1 MAAMHEP
8 WGVSMGIQLTRS
20 LDTLRQRSRSTVA
33 KVLLIIGIFVGIC
46 ILLVTLIF
54 LQGNIFD
61 GVRTYV
67 RGEGLWAK
75 AQKDAI
81 FYLTHYSYNKDE
93 VDYQRYLAAT
103 SVILGDNKARKAL
116 LSVPVD
122 EQAARLGFIQG
133 LNDERD
139 IESLIWFFRHFH
151 STPHMQQA
159 VQLWS
164 LADARFESVMLL
176 AENMRNEIN
185 QFGGK
190 PEVLS
195 QYRQQLIETN
205 DELLRI
211 EIAFSA
217 VLSEGA
223 RWVKLMTW
231 LISLGA
237 LLLFIGIGI
246 FASRQIIRNIAKSEQ
261 LLLMSESR
269 FSSLKNSNTIGIIS
283 WQLDG
288 RIHDANDHF
297 LKMLDFDRADLTSG
311 LINWRSLTPPE
322 YETRDAIAIAELKQ
336 YGHCQQYEKQL
347 ISKSGTLVP
356 VMLGGS
362 LLNGSAQEG
371 VAYLMDLSATKQ
383 AEDKLRLAATV
394 FNASTDGIIITDPQL
409 SIISINQAFTDITGF
424 TQQHF
429 QGDAARF
436 INTGHENE
444 EAYQAML
451 NLLQRGEQW
460 QGEIVKETPLGDK
473 LSLNLRINT
482 VRNDQHLLTHF
493 VIIITDISERKAEEQ
508 YLRHIAHHD
517 ALTNLPN
524 RVLFHTKLEQAI
536 VHAQRTT
543 GIFAV
548 LFLDLDNFKPIND
561 QFGHDVGDKLLQEV
575 AQRLSSSIRQIDTI
589 TRLGGDEF
597 VILLEHLPNV
607 EIVQQLQ
614 EKIFRAVTKP
624 CTINGHLIHIG
635 ASIGSAVYPED
646 GADAKSLINHAD
658 QAMYLMKKSKKTSL
672 KGIG

>member
-1 MAAMHEP
+1 MKTKFARNLE
-8 WGVSMGIQLTRS
+8 I
-20 LDTLRQRSRSTVA
+20 LRQRARSTVA
-33 KVLLIIGIFVGIC
+33 KVLLIIGMFVGIC
-46 ILLVTLIF
+46 IILVTLVY

-103 SVILGDNKARKAL
+103 DVIMGDSQARQAL
-116 LSVPVD
+116 LSVPID
-122 EQAARLGFIQG
+122 EQAAKLGFIQG
-133 LNDERD
+133 RNDEQD
-139 IESLIWFFRHFH
+139 TESLIWFFRHFH
-151 STPHMQQA
+151 STPHMQEA
-159 VQLWS
+159 VKVWI
-164 LADARFESVMLL
+164 LADERFESVMEL
-176 AENMRNEIN
+176 AENIRYEIN
-185 QFGGK
+185 QFGGR
-190 PEVLS
+190 PEILN
-195 QYRQQLIETN
+195 QYRQQLIEAN
-205 DELLRI
+205 EELLRL

-217 VLSEGA
+217 ILSEGA
-223 RWVKLMTW
+223 RWVKQMTW
-231 LISLGA
+231 LIGLGA
-237 LLLFIGIGI
+237 LLLFIGMVI
-246 FASRQIIRNIAKSEQ
+246 FASRQIIHNIAKSEQ
-261 LLLMSESR
+261 LLFMSESR
-269 FSSLKNSNTIGIIS
+269 FNSLKNSNTIGIVS

-288 RIHDANDHF
+288 TIQDANDHF
-297 LKMLDFDRADLTSG
+297 LKMLDFDRTDLTSG

-322 YETRDAIAIAELKQ
+322 YEARDAIALAELAQ

-347 ISKSGTLVP
+347 ISKSGALIP
-356 VMLGGS
+356 VMLGAS
-362 LLNGSAQEG
+362 FLNGSDQEG
-371 VAYLMDLSATKQ
+371 VAYFMDLSASKQ

-409 SIISINQAFTDITGF
+409 NIISANQAFTDITGF
-424 TQQHF
+424 TQQHL

-436 INTGHENE
+436 INTGHETE
-444 EAYQAML
+444 DAYQAML
-451 NLLQRGEQW
+451 NLLQQGEQW
-460 QGEIVKETPLGDK
+460 QGEILKETPLGGK
-473 LSLNLRINT
+473 LALSLRINT

-493 VIIITDISERKAEEQ
+493 VIVITDISERKAEEE

-536 VHAQRTT
+536 VHIQRSK

-561 QFGHDVGDKLLQEV
+561 QFGHDVGDRLLQQV
-575 AQRLSSSIRQIDTI
+575 AKRLSSAIRQIDTI

-597 VILLEHLPNV
+597 VILLEHLPDA
-607 EIVQQLQ
+607 ESALILQ
-614 EKIFRAVTKP
+614 EKIVHAVTKP
-624 CTINGHLIHIG
+624 YTISGHLIHIG

-658 QAMYLMKKSKKTSL
+658 QAMYSMKKTNKTNL